1 MPTLVAFDLHL
12 NDIPP
17 ITFMKSIISNAI
29 DNIIKTIAIEPPN
42 SEVANAVM
50 TKITANA
57 SNLHS
62 PRSRQTWQLP
72 TMATATVLILLLATL
87 WQVRVPKNN
96 LVLPLGGK
104 FS

>member
-17 ITFMKSIISNAI
+17 ITFMIPIISNAI

-42 SEVANAVM
+42 SDV
-50 TKITANA
+50 ANA

-62 PRSRQTWQLP
+62 PRSGQTWQLP

-87 WQVRVPKNN
+87 WQVRVPTKII
-96 LVLPLGGK
+96 LFFLWEVS
-104 FS
+104 FRD